1 MKKKPMNAILRQ
13 LPKRVDSSLI
23 GIKTLTSVSPNA
35 RFDYIVMEKTND
47 KLLDL
52 MLLLKLLERLKDG
65 GAMAIHIAEEMPL
78 SDYEPGGVI
87 GDWQIL
93 YR

>member
-1 MKKKPMNAILRQ
+1 MKKFMNAILRQ
-13 LPKRVDSSLI
+13 LPKKGRYISDWD
-23 GIKTLTSVSPNA
+23 KDFDKCFPNA